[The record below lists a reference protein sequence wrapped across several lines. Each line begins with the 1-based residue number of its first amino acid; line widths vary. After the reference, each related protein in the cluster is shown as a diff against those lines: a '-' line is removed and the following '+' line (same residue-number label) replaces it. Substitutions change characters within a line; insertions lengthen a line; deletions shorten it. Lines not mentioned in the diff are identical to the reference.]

1 MLVTENC
8 CRFVIFSWLVI
19 IRCIFL
25 SIKKITVKIFPYI
38 SLWCFWLFQNQT
50 FQDRQCAAMNTVNTC
65 SINCGR
71 KKTKY
76 TLSNRGEMIIMR
88 LIIMSSGYY
97 CCWALQM
104 VTIFGGRNTLQKWIW
119 FLHIGCDEAVHCPSV
134 LGLTPSIWC
143 SSALTV
149 KHIHCFLLFTGA
161 SLLDISKQCKFVI

>member
-50 FQDRQCAAMNTVNTC
+50 FQDRQCAAMNTLNTC

-88 LIIMSSGYY
+88 LIIMFS
-97 CCWALQM
+97 
-104 VTIFGGRNTLQKWIW
+104 
-119 FLHIGCDEAVHCPSV
+119 
-134 LGLTPSIWC
+134 
-143 SSALTV
+143 
-149 KHIHCFLLFTGA
+149 
-161 SLLDISKQCKFVI
+161 LDITAAGLCRWLPYLVEETLCRSEYGSYILDVMKQFIVHLFWV